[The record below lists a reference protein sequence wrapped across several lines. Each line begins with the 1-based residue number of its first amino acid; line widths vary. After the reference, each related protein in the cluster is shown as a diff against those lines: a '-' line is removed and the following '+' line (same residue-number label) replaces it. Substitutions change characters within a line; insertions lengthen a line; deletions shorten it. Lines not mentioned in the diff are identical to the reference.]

1 MGDISIRFDRLERLG
16 AGDIDEQNFLKD
28 LREYMPRLSNNNNFL
43 CCQGSESSPDNSL
56 YICAQVSKTM
66 FICVINSSIE
76 DFTKILCKKWIE
88 GGVKAIKISGDSV

>member
-66 FICVINSSIE
+66 FICVI
-76 DFTKILCKKWIE
+76 
-88 GGVKAIKISGDSV
+88 